1 MEPLQDVATELVAEQ
16 APGALHVIAEERGSD
31 GKEPDGAAVE
41 LETPDV
47 ADAMSEQPRLHSIL
61 FFQGMLKPTLR
72 ITGELPDSQM
82 LGSSTCS
89 EEKRG

>member
-1 MEPLQDVATELVAEQ
+1 VEPVQNVATELVAEQ

-47 ADAMSEQPRLHSIL
+47 ADAMSEQLRLHSIL
-61 FFQGMLKPTLR
+61 FFR
-72 ITGELPDSQM
+72 E
-82 LGSSTCS
+82 C
-89 EEKRG
+89 